1 MKTNRACPKFN
12 PNDPENQLGNINVA
26 LTEQDEE
33 ELINVDGTK
42 MTVKSSV
49 LEHAENI
56 RRQSMILKVPKQAM
70 KQAQSIKRRRAGTVE
85 HCDYLT
91 NKNYKNIKRRRTD
104 PLVELGT
111 VLGDIHSELHK
122 MDE

>member
-1 MKTNRACPKFN
+1 MIF
-12 PNDPENQLGNINVA
+12 
-26 LTEQDEE
+26 QDEE
-33 ELINVDGTK
+33 ELLGKELIDIEHNEGELINVDGTK

-122 MDE
+122 MEEALQFLQPG